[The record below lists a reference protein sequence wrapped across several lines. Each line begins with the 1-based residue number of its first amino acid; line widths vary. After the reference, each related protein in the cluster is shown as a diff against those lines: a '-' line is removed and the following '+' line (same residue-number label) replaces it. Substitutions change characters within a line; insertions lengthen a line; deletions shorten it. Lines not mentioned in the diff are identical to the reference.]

1 MTTNKISM
9 VTLVNNVGTYH
20 DDVIKSSSAFKDNI
34 EYIPISFPKSAATGL
49 NEGLE
54 KASNE
59 LIICCHQDI
68 YFFDNC
74 YKSLMDNLNSL
85 RSKNWG
91 VCGIAGCT
99 FEGKCIYNY
108 KMMSENIVQAQTLDC
123 SLLILKKS
131 NNLKF
136 DENLKLFHMYGE
148 DICLQAND
156 KGLGVYIL
164 NVPILHKSKWTA
176 GPGLGESAAYVAK
189 KWHHKFGKIRTTVGT
204 YSHTKQ

>member
-1 MTTNKISM
+1 MSTNKISL
-9 VTLVNNVGTYH
+9 VTLVNNVETYH
-20 DDVIKSSSAFKDNI
+20 DNVIKSSSEFKDNI
-34 EYIPISFPKSAATGL
+34 EYIAISFPRSAAKGL
-49 NEGLE
+49 NEGLD

-68 YFFDNC
+68 YFLDVC
-74 YKSLMDNLNSL
+74 YKSLTDNLYSL
-85 RSKNWG
+85 YSKNWG

-108 KMMSENIVQAQTLDC
+108 TMMNENIVQAQTLDC

-164 NVPILHKSKWTA
+164 NVPIIHRSKWTA
-176 GPGLGESAAYVAK
+176 GPGLKESADYVAK
-189 KWHHKFGKIRTTVGT
+189 KWRHIFGKIYTTVGT
-204 YSHTKQ
+204 F

>member
-1 MTTNKISM
+1 MSTNKISL
-9 VTLVNNVGTYH
+9 VTLVNNVETYH
-20 DDVIKSSSAFKDNI
+20 DNVIKSSSEFKDNI
-34 EYIPISFPKSAATGL
+34 EYITISFPKSAAKGL
-49 NEGLE
+49 NEGLD

-68 YFFDNC
+68 YFLNAC
-74 YKSLMDNLNSL
+74 YKSLTDNLYSL
-85 RSKNWG
+85 HSKNWG

-99 FEGKCIYNY
+99 FEGKRIYNY
-108 KMMSENIVQAQTLDC
+108 TMMNENENIVQAQTLDC

-156 KGLGVYIL
+156 KGLGVYI
-164 NVPILHKSKWTA
+164 SM
-176 GPGLGESAAYVAK
+176 
-189 KWHHKFGKIRTTVGT
+189 F
-204 YSHTKQ
+204 Q